1 MSRPKVEVKVK
12 DLGWIEWFKRAREIR
27 DRRVRVGVLAD
38 TEKGGMHEEGGELT
52 LAEIAG
58 VLEFGTEDG
67 RIPERSV
74 VRSTFDEK
82 REELAKLGEQLM
94 GAVLDGKLDTAKAL
108 GLLGAKTAAEM
119 KNKITEGSGVP
130 PPNAPST
137 IEAKG
142 SDRPWV
148 DTSRLLNAF
157 TWVVEEGE

>member
-1 MSRPKVEVKVK
+1 MSRPKVEVKVRDTGWVAFFKNLK
-12 DLGWIEWFKRAREIR
+12 DMR
-27 DRRVRVGVLAD
+27 DRRVRVGVLSD
-38 TEKGGMHEEGGELT
+38 TDKGGLHVPGGELT
-52 LAEIAG
+52 LAELAG

-82 REELAKLGEQLM
+82 REELAKLGSNLM
-94 GAVLDGKLDTAKAL
+94 GQVLDGKMDTARAL
-108 GLLGAKTAAEM
+108 GLLGAKAAAEM

-137 IEAKG
+137 VERKG

-148 DTSRLLNAF
+148 DTGRLLNAF
-157 TWVVEEGE
+157 TWSVEEGE